1 MRNYFHLQTRILLR
15 LMMPIFIITGGLCL
29 FAVWIG
35 SQTPAHIVYA
45 HTSDDGLLWVDTQ
58 RNIYLQY
65 DYPIYGDRLTFSD
78 DGRQVIM
85 IADAPDKTQF
95 ATWHIETGDWSI
107 IPTPSGRCVGFYAY
121 WLHQNRGIALGCGS
135 DTLARLYR
143 FDVSQNRLDVIYQLA
158 YQLTQTYY
166 VAWSPNGDYVAITR
180 GNSMDLIELATG
192 KAQTISPSTDV
203 AYRFVIWHPNQ
214 RSLFALVGQVI
225 QQYDLDTNTWTPI
238 ASDSVGFQSIQ
249 LSPDGAWLVFINNAS
264 RAYTI
269 HIETGVTTR
278 LQTYN
283 FIVEDVVWLNWSPT
297 SEWIMLSIPIRSEDD
312 ELYVIRPDAS
322 ELIVFGAGVM
332 SQVPVWSP
340 DGDKIAYVAQR
351 GNIPQ
356 LFIWEVGSED
366 EQFIIS
372 QARNPRWSSD
382 STAIVFEY
390 FGRQMTRAS
399 QLGYYNLQTGAYF
412 FTRPSVRVEAVGFIR

>member
-1 MRNYFHLQTRILLR
+1 MTIINLQTRILLR
-15 LMMPIFIITGGLCL
+15 LMMPILIITSGLCL

-35 SQTPAHIVYA
+35 TQTPAHVVYA
-45 HTSDDGLLWVDTQ
+45 HTSDDTLLWVDTQ
-58 RNIYLQY
+58 RNIHLHY
-65 DYPIYGDRLTFSD
+65 DFPAQTDRLTFSD
-78 DGRQVIM
+78 DGRQVVM
-85 IADAPDKTQF
+85 IADLINQTQF
-95 ATWHIETGDWSI
+95 ATWHIETGDWVT
-107 IPTPSGRCVGFYAY
+107 IPTPSGRCVGLYAY
-121 WLHQNRGIALGCGS
+121 WLYQNRGIAIGCGS

-143 FDVSQNRLDVIYQLA
+143 FDVGQNRLDVIYQLA

-166 VAWSPNGDYVAITR
+166 MAWSPNGDYVAITR

-203 AYRFVIWHPNQ
+203 AYSFAMWHPNH
-214 RSLFALVGQVI
+214 RSLFALVGKVI
-225 QQYDLDTNTWTPI
+225 QRYDLDTGTWTPI

-249 LSPDGAWLVFINNAS
+249 LSPDGGWLAFINNAS

-269 HIETGVTTR
+269 NLETGAITR

-312 ELYVIRPDAS
+312 ELYLIRPDAS

-340 DGDKIAYVAQR
+340 DGDTIAYVAQR

-356 LFIWEVGSED
+356 LFIWEIGGE

-390 FGRQMTRAS
+390 YAGRMTREA
-399 QLGYYNLQTGAYF
+399 QLGYYNIQTGDIF
-412 FTRPSVRVEAVGFIR
+412 FAHSSVRVQAVGFVR

>member
-1 MRNYFHLQTRILLR
+1 MNMINLQTRILLR
-15 LMMPIFIITGGLCL
+15 LIMPILIITGALCL

-35 SQTPAHIVYA
+35 SQTPAHVVYA
-45 HTSDDGLLWVDTQ
+45 HTSDDALVWVDTQ
-58 RNIYLQY
+58 RNIYLHY
-65 DYPIYGDRLTFSD
+65 DFPVQTDRLTFSD
-78 DGRQVIM
+78 DGRQVVM
-85 IADAPDKTQF
+85 ITELINQTQF
-95 ATWHIETGDWSI
+95 TNWNIETGDWGI

-121 WLHQNRGIALGCGS
+121 WLHQNQAIAIGCGS

-143 FDVSQNRLDVIYQLA
+143 FDVTQNRLDVIYQLA

-166 VAWSPNGDYVAITR
+166 MAWSPNGDYVAITR

-192 KAQTISPSTDV
+192 DSQTISPSTDV
-203 AYRFVIWHPNQ
+203 AYRFAMWHPNH
-214 RSLFALVGQVI
+214 RSLFALVGEVI
-225 QQYDLDTNTWTPI
+225 QRYDLDTDTWTAI

-249 LSPDGAWLVFINNAS
+249 LSPDGEWLAFINEAG

-269 HIETGVTTR
+269 HIETGATTR
-278 LQTYN
+278 LQTYD

-340 DGDKIAYVAQR
+340 DGDRIAYVAQR

-356 LFIWEVGSED
+356 LFIWEVGSE

-372 QARNPRWSSD
+372 QARNPRWSLD
-382 STAIVFEY
+382 STAIIFEY
-390 FGRQMTRAS
+390 FVGRVTRAS
-399 QLGYYNLQTGAYF
+399 QLGYYNIQTGAYF
-412 FTRPSVRVEAVGFIR
+412 FTRPSVRVEAVGFVR